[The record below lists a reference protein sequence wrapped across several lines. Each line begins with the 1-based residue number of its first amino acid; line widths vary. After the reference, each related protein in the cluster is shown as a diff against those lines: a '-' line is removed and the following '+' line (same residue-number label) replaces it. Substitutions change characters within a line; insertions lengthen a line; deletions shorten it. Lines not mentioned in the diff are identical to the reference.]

1 MKQWCKRKE
10 GRFWLECGC
19 VELSKYDV
27 DIIFSPR
34 TCYRITS
41 WKKLDSQHFQRH
53 PKIWVWVNN
62 YENTIFRGINIHFN
76 PAILMWTTG
85 VLLVLTH
92 PNILQT
98 YSYPIPVQ
106 NMSQYRCRWH
116 RMPQKSSGSSFV
128 ELEPVGRPVNV
139 YIDVDVESPWFFS
152 AKSSRNGWFST
163 SSCQFRLGYVRKSNS
178 FGEKG

>member
-1 MKQWCKRKE
+1 MTWISFSAPELAIGSHLEIRQSPSIFNDILRYGYGSIPMKIPFLGGW
-10 GRFWLECGC
+10 
-19 VELSKYDV
+19 
-27 DIIFSPR
+27 
-34 TCYRITS
+34 TS
-41 WKKLDSQHFQRH
+41 IL
-53 PKIWVWVNN
+53 
-62 YENTIFRGINIHFN
+62 N

-106 NMSQYRCRWH
+106 NMSPRTVVADRCRKNLLV
-116 RMPQKSSGSSFV
+116 QGFV
-128 ELEPVGRPVNV
+128 ELEPVGRGEMNIYPERAGKRVHRCRCGKAMV
-139 YIDVDVESPWFFS
+139 FP
-152 AKSSRNGWFST
+152 AKSSTNGWFST